1 MKFSSIGQV
10 SSEKMFEN
18 IDGII
23 GILLAHTWDFCPGE
37 LNAEGSHH
45 CLILTLCIRETP
57 KLVILLTV
65 KTQMKYSIMLHIIR
79 VYTACKGKKEYNIFC

>member
-23 GILLAHTWDFCPGE
+23 GILLAHT
-37 LNAEGSHH
+37 
-45 CLILTLCIRETP
+45 
-57 KLVILLTV
+57 
-65 KTQMKYSIMLHIIR
+65 
-79 VYTACKGKKEYNIFC
+79 